1 MKSSKF
7 SGVGVALVT
16 PFNED
21 LSVDY
26 PSLETVINNCI
37 EGGVDYLVSNGTT
50 AEASTLTPQEKKDI
64 LAFVKKVNKG
74 RLPILYGI
82 GSNNTKHALE
92 LIHET
97 DFNGVDG
104 ILTISPYYNK
114 PSQQGIIRHY
124 QIIAD
129 ASPVPVIM
137 YNVPGRTGSNVEAK
151 TSIELSKH
159 PNIIGVK
166 EASGD
171 LYQCLDIMRDKDDDF
186 SIISGDDILTTPM
199 IAIGTQGVISVMTN
213 AYPKQFSEMIHA
225 ALNDDF
231 KAANK
236 LLMEFILLD
245 DLLYQESNPV
255 GIKEVLYIQGVCKNF
270 VRDPLVSA
278 SEELNQKIAAVCKKM
293 KL

>member
-74 RLPILYGI
+74 RIPILYGI

-92 LIHET
+92 LIQET

-186 SIISGDDILTTPM
+186 AIISGDDILTTPM
-199 IAIGTQGVISVMTN
+199 ISIGTQGVISVMTN

-225 ALNDDF
+225 ALNGDF

>member
-26 PSLETVINNCI
+26 PSLEKIINNCI
-37 EGGVDYLVSNGTT
+37 DGDVDYLVSNGTT

-92 LIHET
+92 LIKET
-97 DFNGVDG
+97 DFAGVDG

-129 ASPVPVIM
+129 ASPVPVIL

-159 PNIIGVK
+159 ANIIGLK

-186 SIISGDDILTTPM
+186 AIISGDDILTTPM
-199 IAIGTQGVISVMTN
+199 ISIGTQGVISVMAN
-213 AYPKQFSEMIHA
+213 AYPKQFSKMIHL
-225 ALNDDF
+225 ALEGNF
-231 KAANK
+231 KEANK
-236 LLMEFILLD
+236 FLMEFILLD

-278 SEELNQKIAAVCKKM
+278 SDELNQKIAAVCKKM

>member
-1 MKSSKF
+1 MRSSKF

-21 LSVDY
+21 LSIDY
-26 PSLETVINNCI
+26 PSLEKIINNCI

-50 AEASTLTPQEKKDI
+50 AEASTLTPQEKKEV
-64 LAFVKKVNKG
+64 LAFVKKINNG

-82 GSNNTKHALE
+82 GSNNTKHILE
-92 LIHET
+92 LIADT

-124 QIIAD
+124 QVIAD

-159 PNIIGVK
+159 PNIIGIK

-171 LYQCLDIMRDKDDDF
+171 LYQCLDIMRDKADDF
-186 SIISGDDILTTPM
+186 TIISGDDILTTPM
-199 IAIGTQGVISVMTN
+199 ISIGTSGVISVMAN
-213 AYPKQFSEMIHA
+213 AYPKQFSNMIHL
-225 ALNDDF
+225 ALKGDF
-231 KAANK
+231 KEANK
-236 LLMEFILLD
+236 LLLEFILLD

-255 GIKEVLYIQGVCKNF
+255 GIKEVLYIQGVCKNY
-270 VRDPLVSA
+270 VREPLVSA
-278 SEELNQKIAAVCKKM
+278 SEELNQKIAAVCNKM

>member
-26 PSLETVINNCI
+26 PSLEKIINNCI

-64 LAFVKKVNKG
+64 LAFVKKVNNG

-92 LIHET
+92 LIKET
-97 DFNGVDG
+97 DFDGVDG

-171 LYQCLDIMRDKDDDF
+171 LYQCLDIMRDKDEDF
-186 SIISGDDILTTPM
+186 AIISGDDILTTPM
-199 IAIGTQGVISVMTN
+199 ISIGTQGVISVMAN
-213 AYPKQFSEMIHA
+213 AYPKQFSKMIHV
-225 ALNDDF
+225 ALDGDF
-231 KAANK
+231 KEANK

-278 SEELNQKIAAVCKKM
+278 SDELNQKIAAVCKKM

>member
-26 PSLETVINNCI
+26 PSLEKVINNCI
-37 EGGVDYLVSNGTT
+37 AGGVDYLVSNGTT

-64 LAFVKKVNKG
+64 LAFVKKVNNG

-92 LIHET
+92 LIQET

-171 LYQCLDIMRDKDDDF
+171 LYQCLDIMRDKDEDF
-186 SIISGDDILTTPM
+186 AIISGDDILTTPM
-199 IAIGTQGVISVMTN
+199 ISIGTQGVISVMTN
-213 AYPKQFSEMIHA
+213 AYPKQFSEMIHS
-225 ALNDDF
+225 ALEGDF

>member
-1 MKSSKF
+1 MRSSKF

-21 LSVDY
+21 LSIDY
-26 PSLETVINNCI
+26 PSLEKIINNCI

-50 AEASTLTPQEKKDI
+50 AEASTLTPQEKKEV
-64 LAFVKKVNKG
+64 LAFVKKINNG

-82 GSNNTKHALE
+82 GSNNTKHILE
-92 LIHET
+92 LIADT

-124 QIIAD
+124 QVIAD

-159 PNIIGVK
+159 PNIIGIK

-171 LYQCLDIMRDKDDDF
+171 LYQCLDIMRDKADDF
-186 SIISGDDILTTPM
+186 TIISGVDILTTPM
-199 IAIGTQGVISVMTN
+199 ISIGTSGVISVMAN
-213 AYPKQFSEMIHA
+213 AYPKQFSNMIHL
-225 ALNDDF
+225 ALKGDF
-231 KAANK
+231 KEANK
-236 LLMEFILLD
+236 LLLEFILLD

-255 GIKEVLYIQGVCKNF
+255 GIKEVLYIQGVCKNY
-270 VRDPLVSA
+270 VREPLVSA
-278 SEELNQKIAAVCKKM
+278 SEELNQKIAAVCNKM

>member
-26 PSLETVINNCI
+26 PSLEKIINNCI
-37 EGGVDYLVSNGTT
+37 DGDVDYLVSNGTT

-64 LAFVKKVNKG
+64 LAFVKKVNKS

-92 LIHET
+92 LIKET
-97 DFNGVDG
+97 DFAGVDG

-129 ASPVPVIM
+129 ASPVPVIL

-159 PNIIGVK
+159 ANIIGLK

-186 SIISGDDILTTPM
+186 AIISGDDILTTPM
-199 IAIGTQGVISVMTN
+199 ISIGTQGVISVMAN
-213 AYPKQFSEMIHA
+213 AYPKQFSKMIHL
-225 ALNDDF
+225 ALEGNF
-231 KAANK
+231 KEANK
-236 LLMEFILLD
+236 FLMEFILLD

-278 SEELNQKIAAVCKKM
+278 SDELNQKIAAVCKKM